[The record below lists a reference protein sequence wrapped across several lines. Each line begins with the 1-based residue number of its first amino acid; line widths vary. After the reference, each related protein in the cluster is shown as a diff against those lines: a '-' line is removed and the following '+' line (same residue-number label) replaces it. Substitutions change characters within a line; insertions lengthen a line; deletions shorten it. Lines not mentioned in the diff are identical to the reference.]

1 MVWHNLF
8 RKMYKITGL
17 QSVSIQYR
25 WIFALCLFIPCVY
38 GADDNES
45 WTSIGFE
52 KKLTRILKIEFDQ
65 EIRLDK
71 QLSTFKQTFSEIS
84 FSYKLSDGF
93 TLQLPYRYSVYEDKI
108 KQRFG
113 IGCSYKYSFKLISL
127 KYRTKF
133 QRTYEKQ
140 EDTEDLL
147 RNKFTIEYK
156 LDNNLKPYISSELI
170 HPYDEAS
177 LKLNEFRVSFGLSV
191 SLTKKNSI
199 KLFYIFK
206 QEDITKLDYDKI
218 NIFGL
223 SYNYKM

>member
-1 MVWHNLF
+1 M
-8 RKMYKITGL
+8 
-17 QSVSIQYR
+17 
-25 WIFALCLFIPCVY
+25 
-38 GADDNES
+38 
-45 WTSIGFE
+45 
-52 KKLTRILKIEFDQ
+52 
-65 EIRLDK
+65 
-71 QLSTFKQTFSEIS
+71 
-84 FSYKLSDGF
+84 
-93 TLQLPYRYSVYEDKI
+93 
-108 KQRFG
+108 
-113 IGCSYKYSFKLISL
+113 